1 MSNLIDG
8 RGAPDT
14 DFGVRSEVVLYG
26 EQGQRL
32 QARVVT
38 LLSNPNR
45 ILCGATDEA
54 RQETYLSMLDE
65 EGRIDKSFGN
75 SGSVVFKLSEFFP
88 GWDLAQP
95 YSVKFDSVHSKYVLG
110 FFARKDGFNRATGL
124 ARFDLNGEFDEGFGS
139 NGIMLWFPDL
149 KEVVPASSDVPKVKQ
164 LLADKGRDYHGTM
177 ELLDDG
183 GVLLLTTLDYR
194 GSFDRAYVVKLKNN
208 GSLDVVF
215 GNRGYVLVF
224 RGSSASVIGQDMFRQ
239 GVGYVVAA
247 SEGLRDKSWFVGRY
261 DARGDL
267 DSSFGVEGYYDGVPS
282 VKNVILKRDD
292 RSQFYIV
299 GTSDNGVPQ
308 YLYLQLQ
315 RRGLEGEEDPLFGKQ
330 GWGGYIKDYF
340 SDIYITKA
348 ALYNLKSTAVVAG
361 YAYLSGGSDS
371 QAFIAS
377 LEQDMGWDEGFGD
390 GGKIVFP
397 EKDQI
402 IHDLAVQEDR
412 KIVFVSSKNRER
424 GSFAIFR
431 LHG

>member
-1 MSNLIDG
+1 MNNLNDL
-8 RGAPDT
+8 RGTPDT

-32 QARVVT
+32 QPRVVT
-38 LLSNPNR
+38 LLSEPNR
-45 ILCGATDEA
+45 ILCAATDEE
-54 RQETYLSMLDE
+54 RQEIYLCMLDE
-65 EGRIDKSFGN
+65 EGGIDKSFGKA
-75 SGSVVFKLSEFFP
+75 GSVFFKLSEFFP
-88 GWDLAQP
+88 GWDLPQP
-95 YSVKFDSVHSKYVLG
+95 YSVKFDSVHGKYVLG

-124 ARFDLNGEFDEGFGS
+124 ARFDLNGELDEGFGS
-139 NGIMLWFPDL
+139 KGIMLWFPDL

-194 GSFDRAYVVKLKNN
+194 RSFDRAYVVKLKNN

-215 GNRGYVLVF
+215 GNGGYVLVF

-247 SEGLRDKSWFVGRY
+247 SDGLRDKRWFVGRY

-267 DSSFGVEGYYDGVPS
+267 DSSFGAGGYYDGVPS

-292 RSQFYIV
+292 KFYIV

-308 YLYLQLQ
+308 YLFLQLQ
-315 RRGLEGEEDPLFGKQ
+315 RRGSNGEEDDLFGKQ
-330 GWGGYIKDYF
+330 GWGGFISDDF
-340 SDIYITKA
+340 SDIYMTKA
-348 ALYNLKSTAVVAG
+348 ALYNLKSTVVVAG
-361 YAYLSGGSDS
+361 YAYLRGGSDS

-377 LEQDMGWDEGFGD
+377 LEQDMGWDEGFGNV
-390 GGKIVFP
+390 GKVVFP
-397 EKDQI
+397 KDQI
-402 IHDLAVQEDR
+402 IHDLAVQKDR
-412 KIVFVSSKNRER
+412 KIVFVSSKNREN